1 MSGPL
6 RPTRGAVLVM
16 VLVFLAAGAALS
28 TAVAR
33 TAALELAMTEQG
45 LSRLQAQLAA
55 EAGLDAAL
63 EAGGWSASA
72 PWQGRGELPHGGRWA
87 ASVTLVATRLDPG
100 SGAVEWVFEA
110 RSTGAA
116 GSARATMVQGF
127 RVDGALPGIPQLAW
141 WHRAEVEP

>member
-1 MSGPL
+1 
-6 RPTRGAVLVM
+6 M

-63 EAGGWSASA
+63 AAQGWSVSA
-72 PWQGRGELPHGGRWA
+72 PWQSRGELPHGGRWTA
-87 ASVTLVATRLDPG
+87 TVTLVAARLDPG
-100 SGAVEWVFEA
+100 GGTPEWIFEA
-110 RSTGAA
+110 RSTGEA
-116 GSARATMVQGF
+116 GSARTTLVQGF
-127 RVDGALPGIPQLAW
+127 SVEGALPGIPQPTW
-141 WHRAEVEP
+141 WHRAEAEP

>member
-1 MSGPL
+1 MRGRL
-6 RPTRGAVLVM
+6 RQARGAVLVM

-63 EAGGWSASA
+63 AAQGWSASA
-72 PWQGRGELPHGGRWA
+72 PWQARGELPQGGRWTA
-87 ASVTLVATRLDPG
+87 MVTLVAARLDPG
-100 SGAVEWVFEA
+100 GGAAEWIFEA
-110 RSTGAA
+110 RSTGEA
-116 GSARATMVQGF
+116 GPARTTVAQGF
-127 RVDGALPGIPQLAW
+127 RVQGALPGVPQAAW
-141 WHRAEVEP
+141 WHRVEAEP